1 VVYSDGEQMSALV
14 NGWEKWE
21 LREDFKKG
29 KELLSTN
36 WTIIEINKKG
46 RERRDDDDDEGWDD
60 NSGYHS
66 DKYDD
71 VEDFP
76 FELDNE
82 NLKRVTGLK
91 KLVWEKDANSE
102 EESEDEVAE
111 YDDDAVGTGN
121 KGGDIVSE
129 EK

>member
-1 VVYSDGEQMSALV
+1 MVFSII
-14 NGWEKWE
+14 W
-21 LREDFKKG
+21 RT
-29 KELLSTN
+29 LL
-36 WTIIEINKKG
+36 KQ
-46 RERRDDDDDEGWDD
+46 DDNNDDHDDDHDDDYNNNNDDDEGWGDD

-91 KLVWEKDANSE
+91 KLVWEKDTNSE
-102 EESEDEVAE
+102 EE
-111 YDDDAVGTGN
+111 
-121 KGGDIVSE
+121 
-129 EK
+129 